1 MISRKVR
8 RTKKPHFM
16 VKHVVIIFTQK
27 QEGIG
32 VGHLV
37 VKQASESGNVSLNH

>member
-1 MISRKVR
+1 
-8 RTKKPHFM
+8 M

-27 QEGIG
+27 QKDIG

-37 VKQASESGNVSLNH
+37 VKQASESWYAC